1 MYRVFTPSGNGKQKY
16 NGNGKQKYY
25 ANGETLIYIKI
36 IFMTIIKVIKGEGI
50 NQSGLATMEEFKG
63 NR

>member
-1 MYRVFTPSGNGKQKY
+1 MDNWS
-16 NGNGKQKYY
+16 
-25 ANGETLIYIKI
+25 LWLYIKI
-36 IFMTIIKVIKGEGI
+36 IFMTFIKVIKGEGI